1 MNKLVNKSLLAGDK
15 FISESISN
23 NLDLLRV
30 VADRLLQT
38 KKEDKISKKQEI
50 HDTFIKI
57 NEIKLAFNMTWLM
70 EILKMYL

>member
-30 VADRLLQT
+30 VEDRLLQT

-57 NEIKLAFNMTWLM
+57 N
-70 EILKMYL
+70 

>member
-57 NEIKLAFNMTWLM
+57 N
-70 EILKMYL
+70 

>member
-50 HDTFIKI
+50 HDIFIKI
-57 NEIKLAFNMTWLM
+57 N
-70 EILKMYL
+70 

>member
-15 FISESISN
+15 SISESISN

-57 NEIKLAFNMTWLM
+57 N
-70 EILKMYL
+70 

>member
-38 KKEDKISKKQEI
+38 KEEDKISKKQEI

-57 NEIKLAFNMTWLM
+57 N
-70 EILKMYL
+70 

>member
-50 HDTFIKI
+50 HNTFIKI
-57 NEIKLAFNMTWLM
+57 N
-70 EILKMYL
+70 

>member
-1 MNKLVNKSLLAGDK
+1 MNELVNKSLLAGDR

-38 KKEDKISKKQEI
+38 KKEDKHSKKQEI

-57 NEIKLAFNMTWLM
+57 N
-70 EILKMYL
+70 

>member
-1 MNKLVNKSLLAGDK
+1 MNKLANKSLLAGDK

-57 NEIKLAFNMTWLM
+57 N
-70 EILKMYL
+70 